1 MWTRLYGKE
10 VQNPYERYTMCQR
23 LRQTLSILGVE
34 QMVIGHTPQVGAYYL
49 FRWLHHAAA
58 VLQELL

>member
-23 LRQTLSILGVE
+23 LRQTLCILGVE
-34 QMVIGHTPQVGAYYL
+34 QMIIGHTPQVGL
-49 FRWLHHAAA
+49 LHVCHSEYRLT
-58 VLQELL
+58 VLHLDI